1 MKTVYLPPISQESVS
16 ACNRLYS
23 GTTEVRFSCSKI
35 SWTLRFTGQISA
47 SLWHMTLHF
56 SVGDFPVTVFLDG
69 NLLVDWVDSGLD
81 AATVSTFPSPL
92 LSALLE
98 VRLEELITALE
109 PKLGKP
115 VVLERLDL
123 PNRAESAFPV
133 EGSVPFQLTREDG
146 QRLCGLL
153 LTGPEVLMFL
163 VAALARESPK
173 AEGDWHLLAGLP
185 IHSAVVL
192 GKMSLLVSELRS
204 IELGDSLF
212 PDIQDVSG
220 LLSVPEL
227 TTEGRKLPASMAVTE
242 SFRAYGTWHNGT
254 FCVEDIHMANTTSAT
269 TSEKFFSPDDIPVS
283 VQFEIGS
290 VQTTVGD
297 LAALKVGHV
306 FTTGRNVDS
315 PVRITVNGV
324 LFGEGVLVDVNGVL
338 GVRVASMGNWA
349 THGKTSSAEIHSATV
364 TQQEVSES
372 KSTSEARGTFMPATE
387 LRS

>member
-1 MKTVYLPPISQESVS
+1 
-16 ACNRLYS
+16 
-23 GTTEVRFSCSKI
+23 
-35 SWTLRFTGQISA
+35 
-47 SLWHMTLHF
+47 
-56 SVGDFPVTVFLDG
+56 
-69 NLLVDWVDSGLD
+69 
-81 AATVSTFPSPL
+81 
-92 LSALLE
+92 
-98 VRLEELITALE
+98 
-109 PKLGKP
+109 
-115 VVLERLDL
+115 
-123 PNRAESAFPV
+123 
-133 EGSVPFQLTREDG
+133 
-146 QRLCGLL
+146 
-153 LTGPEVLMFL
+153 
-163 VAALARESPK
+163 
-173 AEGDWHLLAGLP
+173 
-185 IHSAVVL
+185 
-192 GKMSLLVSELRS
+192 
-204 IELGDSLF
+204 
-212 PDIQDVSG
+212 
-220 LLSVPEL
+220 
-227 TTEGRKLPASMAVTE
+227 
-242 SFRAYGTWHNGT
+242 
-254 FCVEDIHMANTTSAT
+254 MANTTSAT